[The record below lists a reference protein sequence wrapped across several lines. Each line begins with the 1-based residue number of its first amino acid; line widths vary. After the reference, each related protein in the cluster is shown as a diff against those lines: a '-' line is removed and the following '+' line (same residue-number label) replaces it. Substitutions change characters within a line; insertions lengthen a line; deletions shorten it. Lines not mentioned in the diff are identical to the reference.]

1 MKKIGIDERMLIQG
15 YLAQRFNITQI
26 AKMIGV
32 NKSTIS
38 REISKYCFIQ
48 KSETKGKCSLIN
60 KSLVCNYCTKKAYCC
75 FEKKFYNFEEA
86 DYKAKIVS
94 RSSRKKTKI
103 SKYAID
109 EINQILL
116 VQVKQLRQS
125 LHHVYVSNPQLQV
138 ICSERT
144 IRRLIY
150 RRETIISP
158 ADLRKYVVFKHEYEK
173 PKKFLLRDISVII
186 GRTFKDYINFV
197 KTHKTLNKVQYD
209 SVVGKREDIKAIL
222 TITFPKYAFQFGIL
236 IYKDNPNDVRNKIKA
251 LFRKLGDENVKKIF
265 PINLA
270 DNGPEFSYFD
280 EIEMSKNDVR
290 ICKTFFTNP
299 YKATDKAHC
308 ERYHELIRYF
318 LPKGK
323 SLNNLTQEK
332 INWMFSQ
339 INSYVRESK
348 NDRTPYELVKRKFGV
363 SFLNA
368 ICIEKVQKKKVSLI
382 QII

>member
-1 MKKIGIDERMLIQG
+1 MKKIGINERMVIQG
-15 YLAQRFNITQI
+15 GFAQRLNITQI
-26 AKMIGV
+26 AKLIAV

-38 REISKYCFIQ
+38 REVTNYASIQ
-48 KSETKGKCSLIN
+48 KGEAKGKCSLVN
-60 KSLVCNYCTKKAYCC
+60 KYLVCNYCTKKAYCS

-86 DYKAKIVS
+86 DYRAKLVS
-94 RSSRKKTKI
+94 KSSRKKTKI
-103 SKYAID
+103 SKFAIE

-125 LHHVYVSNPQLQV
+125 LHHVYVSNPQLQA

-150 RRETIISP
+150 RRETVISP
-158 ADLRKYVVFKHEYEK
+158 SDLRKYVVYKHEYEK
-173 PKKFLLRDISVII
+173 PKKFLLRDVSVII
-186 GRTFKDYINFV
+186 GRTFKDYINFING
-197 KTHKTLNKVQYD
+197 HKKLNRVQYD
-209 SVVGKREDIKAIL
+209 SVVGKRDDVKAIL

-251 LFRKLGDENVKKIF
+251 LFRKLGEENVKKIF

-270 DNGPEFSYFD
+270 DNGVEFSFFN
-280 EIEMSKNDVR
+280 EIEIGKNDIT

-299 YKATDKAHC
+299 YKATDKPHC

-339 INSYVRESK
+339 INSYVRASK
-348 NDRTPYELVKRKFGV
+348 NDRTPYELVKCKFGIE
-363 SFLNA
+363 FLKT
-368 ICIEKVQKKKVSLI
+368 IGIEKVQKKKVSLV